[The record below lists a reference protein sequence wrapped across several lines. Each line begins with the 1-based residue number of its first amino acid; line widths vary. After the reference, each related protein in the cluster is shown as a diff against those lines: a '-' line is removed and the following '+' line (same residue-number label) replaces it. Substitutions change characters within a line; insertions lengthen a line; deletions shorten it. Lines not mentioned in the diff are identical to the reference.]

1 MVWLA
6 KGTNGRPLTNLC
18 AFYRH
23 RVLMA
28 LPRMHAISILKH
40 IFVVGEGFSKL
51 PMLSHFPSLSF
62 FDMLHVSSE
71 GFGT

>member
-6 KGTNGRPLTNLC
+6 KGTNGPPLTNLR
-18 AFYRH
+18 AIYRH
-23 RVLMA
+23 RVLVA
-28 LPRMHAISILKH
+28 LQRMHTTSILKH

-51 PMLSHFPSLSF
+51 PMLSHFLSFSF
-62 FDMLHVSSE
+62 FDMFHVSSE

>member
-6 KGTNGRPLTNLC
+6 KGTNGPPLTNLH

-23 RVLMA
+23 RVLVA
-28 LPRMHAISILKH
+28 LQRMHATSILKH
-40 IFVVGEGFSKL
+40 IFVVGEGFSKF
-51 PMLSHFPSLSF
+51 PMLSHFHSF
-62 FDMLHVSSE
+62 SFCDMLRVSNE

>member
-1 MVWLA
+1 
-6 KGTNGRPLTNLC
+6 
-18 AFYRH
+18 
-23 RVLMA
+23 VLVA
-28 LPRMHAISILKH
+28 LQRMHATSILKH

-51 PMLSHFPSLSF
+51 PMLSYFPSFSF